1 MAYYTYIIRCEDDS
15 LYTGITTDLTRR
27 FAEHEG
33 KGSKGAKYTASRRP
47 IRFEAAW
54 ELPDRAHASK
64 LEYHLKTLAKSD
76 KELLIRGE
84 TPADLGLLPYT
95 RIHIK

>member
-33 KGSKGAKYTASRRP
+33 KGSKGAKYTASHRP

-54 ELPDRAHASK
+54 ELDR
-64 LEYHLKTLAKSD
+64 KSVV
-76 KELLIRGE
+76 
-84 TPADLGLLPYT
+84 
-95 RIHIK
+95 